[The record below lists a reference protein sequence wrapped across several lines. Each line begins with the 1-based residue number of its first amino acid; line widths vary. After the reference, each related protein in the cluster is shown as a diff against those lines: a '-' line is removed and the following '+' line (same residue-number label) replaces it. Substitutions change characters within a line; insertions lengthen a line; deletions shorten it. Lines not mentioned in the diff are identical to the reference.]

1 MANLFI
7 HLRNELLDDG
17 KAKDH
22 KVIEATYVEMF
33 HDRIEFY
40 SLELV
45 HREIILAP
53 DGEDAG
59 YDWFIDDKAYM
70 FCSVHAQAYDE
81 DGNLWRKTNERV

>member
-1 MANLFI
+1 MANVFI

-22 KVIEATYVEMF
+22 KVIEASGVGMF
-33 HDRIEFY
+33 HNRIEFY
-40 SLELV
+40 AEGLG

-70 FCSVHAQAYDE
+70 FCSVYAQAYNE
-81 DGNLWRKTNERV
+81 YGN